1 MSIIYM
7 KQFVLPNGI
16 RCLLNDTDCNCH
28 QSVTIIIMFK
38 VGSRDEPDDYYG
50 LTHFAEHMFFKG
62 TKKRPEARMIS
73 AEIDRHGG
81 YMNAATDYDVTYYYI
96 QIDYRYFETALD
108 VLSDMLF
115 SALFRQKDINS
126 EKEVIVN
133 ELKMYHNDPAR
144 YSGILLGEM
153 MYQGTTYEHDIGGD
167 IDTIRAATREKFL
180 TFVNH
185 FYRPDN
191 TIISIAGQVPGNYKS
206 VVNIVTRYFNKTF
219 NYALDGVRLKDT
231 KFKERELFPKF
242 LQIQKKDRFKYHVKS
257 DIDGSYMAIGFP
269 SFKYLSPD
277 YFIMMVLCCILGK
290 GMSSRLF
297 IEVREKRGL
306 AYRVGCGISGYEDMG
321 AFTISCGT
329 HGKDVRKTF
338 QVIWKELQKIKKDVT
353 QEEVQVAHDHL
364 IGELRMDRE
373 STVNLAR
380 DAAYQELYRGK
391 VMSMESMEAAIR
403 KVKLVNVK
411 RIATKIFKR
420 SLLNVVVI
428 SNKSVNLKK

>member
-1 MSIIYM
+1 
-7 KQFVLPNGI
+7 
-16 RCLLNDTDCNCH
+16 
-28 QSVTIIIMFK
+28 MFK
-38 VGSRDEPDDYYG
+38 VGSRDEPNDYYG

-62 TKKRPEARMIS
+62 TKNRPEARMIS

-115 SALFRQKDINS
+115 NALFRQKDINS

-144 YSGILLGEM
+144 YVGILLGEM
-153 MYQGTTYEHDIGGD
+153 MFKGTTYEHDIGGD

-180 TFVNH
+180 TFVNY

-191 TIISIAGQVPGNYKS
+191 TIISIAGQVPGDYKS
-206 VVNIVTRYFNKTF
+206 TVDLMTRYFNKNF
-219 NYALDGVRLKDT
+219 NYLSRLNNLT
-231 KFKERELFPKF
+231 KFKQRELFPKF
-242 LQIQKKDRFKYHVKS
+242 MQLQKKDRFKYHVKS
-257 DIDGSYMAIGFP
+257 DIDGSYLAIGFP
-269 SFKYLSPD
+269 SFKYLSKD
-277 YFIMMVLCCILGK
+277 YFIMLVLCCILGK

-321 AFTISCGT
+321 SFVITCGT

-338 QVIWKELQKIKKDVT
+338 QVIWRELEKIKDDVT
-353 QEEVQVAHDHL
+353 KDEVNVAHDHL
-364 IGELRMDRE
+364 IGELHLDRE
-373 STVNLAR
+373 STVSIAR
-380 DAAYQELYRGK
+380 EAAYQELFFGK
-391 VMSMESMEAAIR
+391 VMSMEDTENAIR
-403 KVKLVNVK
+403 KVNLNDVK
-411 RIATKIFKR
+411 TIAKRIFKR
-420 SLLNVVVI
+420 SLLNVVVV
-428 SNKSVNLKK
+428 SNKIVNLKK